1 MPRSVRRAAEV
12 LDLFSVERPY
22 WGPTEVAAQLGVAKS
37 SAHALLGELARAGLT
52 ERLPCGRHRLGWRL
66 VGLARTMLQ
75 TSGYRE
81 MVAPAARALA
91 AHFGE
96 TVHVGAV
103 ERGNVVYVASE
114 RPPGGVAAPPA
125 PVAAAL
131 TPLGQVLL
139 AQDAGVIIGPQR
151 AMDGVECAAVGL
163 RTGAAPPAAAI
174 GLCAPS
180 ERFASRGD
188 VYARALAATSRR
200 VSRGVRL

>member
-22 WGPTEVAAQLGVAKS
+22 WGPTEVAAQLGIAKS
-37 SAHALLGELARAGLT
+37 TAHALLSELASAGLT

-66 VGLARTMLQ
+66 VGLARTALQ
-75 TSGYRE
+75 TNGYRE
-81 MVAPAARALA
+81 TVAPAARALA

-96 TVHVGAV
+96 TVHVAAL
-103 ERGNVVYVASE
+103 ERDSVVYVASE

-139 AQDAGVIIGPQR
+139 DERPDVIVGPQR
-151 AMDGVECAAVGL
+151 ALDGVECAAAGV
-163 RTGAAPPAAAI
+163 RTGAAAPAAAI
-174 GLCAPS
+174 GICAPS
-180 ERFASRGD
+180 ERFTSRRD
-188 VYARALAATSRR
+188 VYERALAATGER
-200 VSRGVRL
+200 VSRSVRL